1 MKQEAMK
8 EMGNQDTARKFMS
21 FSFIYSMLFNRLS
34 KEELDDYHKI
44 MHFYDEGCIINI
56 EVNLE
61 QKGSFYVDYKM
72 LCVFYQEIQKRI
84 PEGYYCVTG
93 PLISHRIILYLSRD
107 TKDMEDKH
115 ILLEEYRKIA
125 EDIRNMMIEQGKFT
139 VHIGIG
145 SWQEISE
152 IGISYEEAL
161 RCIRYQQESAVVL
174 IEDCGDYKPGIQEY
188 DELKKKFLSSI
199 KFGEEVSLVYFTQ
212 IMELISVIN
221 LDAQKN
227 LLMELLVL
235 AVSEVYNEDASKEE
249 GYIDF
254 IEYAV
259 QLSMVGKNE
268 LSTWAYNKFQYITKV
283 LRQRHV
289 DKKGYMLKNV
299 LAYLEGHYQEDISL
313 GDVADQAGMTPQYF
327 STLFKQAMGKNFVE
341 WLSEHRIQKAME
353 YLDEPGAVIKEV
365 CFKVGYNDPNYF
377 SRIFKKISGITPK
390 EYMAQKEMEYSEKE

>member
-1 MKQEAMK
+1 
-8 EMGNQDTARKFMS
+8 
-21 FSFIYSMLFNRLS
+21 
-34 KEELDDYHKI
+34 
-44 MHFYDEGCIINI
+44 
-56 EVNLE
+56 
-61 QKGSFYVDYKM
+61 
-72 LCVFYQEIQKRI
+72 
-84 PEGYYCVTG
+84 
-93 PLISHRIILYLSRD
+93 
-107 TKDMEDKH
+107 MEDKH

-188 DELKKKFLSSI
+188 DELKKKFLASI
-199 KFGEEVSLVYFTQ
+199 KFGEEVSLAYFTQ

-235 AVSEVYNEDASKEE
+235 AVNEVYNEDASKEE
-249 GYIDF
+249 DYIDF
-254 IEYAV
+254 IEYAM

-283 LRQRHV
+283 LRQRHI
-289 DKKGYMLKNV
+289 DKKGYILKNV

-377 SRIFKKISGITPK
+377 SRIFKKISGMTPK